1 MSGGEKSPFPQ
12 QVVKV
17 AKSLETRM
25 KKATKSFRKEQKW
38 ADGEFGQR
46 GSAVENAVFV
56 CLCADLSLYL
66 QNNECMI

>member
-1 MSGGEKSPFPQ
+1 
-12 QVVKV
+12 
-17 AKSLETRM
+17 M

-38 ADGEFGQR
+38 ADGAFGQR
-46 GSAVENAVFV
+46 GFVAENVFFV